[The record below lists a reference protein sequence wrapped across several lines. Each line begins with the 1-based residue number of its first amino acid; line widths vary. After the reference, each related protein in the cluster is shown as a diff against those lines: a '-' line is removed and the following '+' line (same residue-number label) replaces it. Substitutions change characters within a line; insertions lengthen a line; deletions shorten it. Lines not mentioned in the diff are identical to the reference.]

1 MLENTVVISLC
12 CVISIIMIFPGPRG
26 IAAIHNHLVVVDNTN
41 NVIKMYNNDGTLAF
55 DFHTVPHS
63 EVGNTAVELCSV
75 AVNNTGNIIVGDVK
89 RMVVSEHRPT
99 DGSLIHTMS
108 VSTAPYFL
116 AIDNNNRVVVSGYN
130 QHKVDIVDGNG
141 TSLLTIKPTFNG
153 QEVQFCRGICCNR
166 SGIYIA
172 VCNLNHYSGHIHHY
186 DDDGT
191 FLSCIAQGLQYPRGI
206 TFTAHGHQLVAADH
220 RSVKIYHI
228 L

>member
-1 MLENTVVISLC
+1 
-12 CVISIIMIFPGPRG
+12 MIFPDPRG
-26 IAAIHNHLVVVDNTN
+26 IAAIHNHLVVVDDT
-41 NVIKMYNNDGTLAF
+41 NVIKMYNNDGTLVF

-63 EVGNTAVELCSV
+63 EVGNTAVDLQSV

-99 DGSLIHTMS
+99 DGSLIHTMQ

-116 AIDNNNRVVVSGYN
+116 AIDNNTRVVVSDYN

-141 TSLLTIKPTFNG
+141 TSLLTIKPTING
-153 QEVQFCRGICCNR
+153 QEVQHCHGICCDR

-172 VCNLNHYSGHIHHY
+172 VSNGSNTGHIHHY

-191 FLSCIAQGLQYPRGI
+191 FLSCIAQGLDNPMGI
-206 TFTAHGHQLVAADH
+206 TFTAHGHQLVAADKY
-220 RSVKIYHI
+220 SVKIYHI
-228 L
+228 V

>member
-1 MLENTVVISLC
+1 
-12 CVISIIMIFPGPRG
+12 MIFPDPRG
-26 IAAIHNHLVVVDNTN
+26 IAAIHNHLVVVDCTN

-55 DFHTVPHS
+55 DFRTVPHS
-63 EVGNTAVELCSV
+63 EVGNTAVDLWSV

-116 AIDNNNRVVVSGYN
+116 AIDNTNRVVVSDYH

-141 TSLLTIKPTFNG
+141 TSLLTIKPTING
-153 QEVQFCRGICCNR
+153 QEVQYCTGICCNR

-172 VCNLNHYSGHIHHY
+172 VHNGYNTGHIHHY

-191 FLSCIAQGLQYPRGI
+191 FLSCIVQGLYRPRGI
-206 TFTAHGHQLVAADH
+206 TFTADGHQLVAADKY
-220 RSVKIYHI
+220 SVKIYHI
-228 L
+228 V